1 MTSPLL
7 TVDNLHLS
15 FAAPDGERE
24 VLRGVTFQVPAGGRV
39 ALVGE
44 SGSGKSVTALSI
56 LRLLNPQSSRMYGGR
71 ILFDGEDL
79 GEAPESRMRALRG
92 RSIGMIFQEP
102 MSALNPLHSIGKQV
116 AESLLVHEG
125 LKPSVA
131 RGRVL
136 ELLELT
142 GIRDPQQKIDAL
154 PHQLSGGQRQRA
166 MIAMALA
173 CKPRLLIADEPTT
186 ALDVTLQAQ
195 ILELLIDLQKEMGLA
210 VLMITHDL
218 PLVRRFAD
226 QVVVMRHGEV
236 VEQGRVEEVFSR
248 PSHAYTRLLLDSSP
262 VRNIAPAKE
271 NGMALEARAIRCI
284 RAGQGGGLFR
294 KAKGQTIL
302 HDIDLHLK
310 DGETLGVVGE
320 SGSGK
325 TTLANVLLRLLPG
338 DGAIQ
343 LGGADWQA
351 LQGKALRKARHAAQ
365 LVFQDPF
372 ASLSPRMSIEAIIG
386 EGLRVHEPGLKAVEL
401 RTRVI
406 EALREVGLDEDML
419 WRYPHEFSG
428 GQRQRIAI
436 ARALVLRPRLIVLDE
451 PTSALDVSV
460 QKQVLTLLQDLQ
472 RRHGLSYLL
481 ITHDLR
487 VIRAM
492 AHRVMVLREGHVVE
506 QGETL
511 ELLAN
516 PSESYTRALVE
527 AAGLMQDV
535 A

>member
-7 TVDNLHLS
+7 SVENLHLG
-15 FAAPDGERE
+15 FASPAGERE
-24 VLRGVTFQVPAGGRV
+24 VLRGVSFQVPASGRV

-56 LRLLNPQSSRMYGGR
+56 LRLLSPQSTRHYGGR

-79 GEAPESRMRALRG
+79 GMAAESRMRALRG

-102 MSALNPLHSIGKQV
+102 MSALNPLHPVGRQI
-116 AESLLVHEG
+116 AETLRVHEG
-125 LKPSVA
+125 LDAYAA
-131 RGRVL
+131 RKRVL

-142 GIRDPQQKIDAL
+142 GIRDPLQKIDAL

-195 ILELLIDLQKEMGLA
+195 ILELLIDLQKEMGMA

-218 PLVRRFAD
+218 PLVRRFAE

-236 VEQGRVEEVFSR
+236 VEQGAVSAVFSNPR
-248 PSHAYTRLLLDSSP
+248 HAYTRLLLDSSP
-262 VRNIAPAKE
+262 VRDIAPPKE
-271 NGMALEARAIRCI
+271 GSLSLEARGIRCV

-294 KAKGQTIL
+294 KARGQTIL
-302 HDIDLHLK
+302 HGIDLHLR

-338 DGAIQ
+338 EGSIQ

-351 LQGKALRKARHAAQ
+351 LEGKALRRARRAAQ
-365 LVFQDPF
+365 VVFQDPF
-372 ASLSPRMSIEAIIG
+372 AALSPRMSIEAIIG
-386 EGLRVHEPGLKAVEL
+386 EGLRVHEPGLEPAEL
-401 RTRVI
+401 RARVV

-436 ARALVLRPRLIVLDE
+436 ARALVLRPRLMVLDE

-492 AHRVMVLREGHVVE
+492 AHRMLVLREGRVVE

-511 ELLAN
+511 ELLAH
-516 PSESYTRALVE
+516 PAEAYTRTLVE
-527 AAGLMQDV
+527 AAGLLQD
-535 A
+535 AA